1 MAVSSIEVVL
11 QFLREN
17 GLKNSESSLLEDI
30 REKSDMGSDD
40 SISPAPPAL
49 KNPMRSSKNG
59 SGGSSDEFVSLA
71 SSTTDL
77 CSSDFTNPYG
87 IRAVARGTSCYA
99 SSDTM
104 SQFGT
109 ARDYYEFDMQN
120 EQYCYNERD
129 DGYMPPGS
137 GNPDSMACLT
147 EDKFLMTSEMQN
159 HSQNEMCG
167 KYTSDYVQPMKRAN
181 YSDNLWPFDSME
193 IVTDGIKGKDYNHLV
208 ESLHLEGSDD
218 NESGSDNKS
227 YRDDPAVHSVTNVEQ
242 NEVNPFYF
250 ETTENKDFGRECC
263 EDETGRE
270 ESGATDDKLIPS
282 IDMEEY
288 EVFNLR
294 IIHRKNRTGF
304 EELKNPPIMTNSVI
318 AGRYYV
324 TQYIGSATFSEVVQA
339 RDLLM
344 GVDVCLKIIKNNKDF
359 FDQSLDE
366 IKLLKFVNKH
376 DPADQCHILRL
387 YDYFYYKEHLIIVS
401 ELLQANLYEFQK
413 CNRQSGEELYFTMNR
428 LQDIARQCLEALDY
442 LHGLGIIHCD
452 LKPENILIKN
462 HQRCEIKVIDLGSS
476 CFLTDNLSLHVQSRS
491 YRAPEVILGNSYNQK
506 IDIWSL
512 GCILAELYSGRVLF
526 PDNAITMLLARMICL
541 LGPFDVE
548 MLETGQETDKY
559 FTKDY
564 DLYHIIEETN
574 QLECII
580 LEESTLEHH
589 LQINDARFGNFLR
602 DLLEINPLKR
612 LTAKEALQH
621 PWLSSSYGSDSS

>member
-1 MAVSSIEVVL
+1 MAVSNIQVVL

-17 GLKNSESSLLEDI
+17 GLTNSESSLLEDI
-30 REKSDMGSDD
+30 REKSNLGCADGG
-40 SISPAPPAL
+40 
-49 KNPMRSSKNG
+49 G
-59 SGGSSDEFVSLA
+59 SGDEFVSLP
-71 SSTTDL
+71 SSTTHF

-87 IRAVARGTSCYA
+87 IRAVAQRTSCYT

-104 SQFGT
+104 SQFGM

-120 EQYCYNERD
+120 EHYCYNERD
-129 DGYMPPGS
+129 DDGYIPPDS
-137 GNPDSMACLT
+137 GNADSMACLN
-147 EDKFLMTSEMQN
+147 EDKFVMTSEMQD
-159 HSQNEMCG
+159 HSENEIYA
-167 KYTSDYVQPMKRAN
+167 KLISEYAQPMKKVN
-181 YSDNLWPFDSME
+181 YSDNLWPFDSMDT
-193 IVTDGIKGKDYNHLV
+193 VTDGIQGKDYDYLL
-208 ESLHLEGSDD
+208 ESLHLEGSDKY
-218 NESGSDNKS
+218 ESGADNK
-227 YRDDPAVHSVTNVEQ
+227 YNHYDPEVHSVTNLEQ
-242 NEVNPFYF
+242 NDVNPFHS
-250 ETTENKDFGRECC
+250 ETTENKDLSRECC
-263 EDETGRE
+263 EDDTGRE
-270 ESGATDDKLIPS
+270 ESDATDDKLISS

-324 TQYIGSATFSEVVQA
+324 TEYIDSSTFSEVVQA
-339 RDLLM
+339 HDLLM

-401 ELLQANLYEFQK
+401 ELLRANLYEFQK
-413 CNRQSGEELYFTMNR
+413 CNRQTGEEPYFTMSR
-428 LQDIARQCLEALDY
+428 LQDLARQCLEALDY

-491 YRAPEVILGNSYNQK
+491 YRAPEVILGNSYNHK

-526 PDNAITMLLARMICL
+526 PYDAITRLLARMICL

-548 MLETGQETDKY
+548 MLETGLETDKY

-564 DLYHIIEETN
+564 DLYHINEETN

-580 LEESTLEHH
+580 PEESTLEHH
-589 LQINDARFGNFLR
+589 LQISDVQFGNFLR

-612 LTAKEALQH
+612 LTAREALQH
-621 PWLSSSYGSDSS
+621 PWLSSSYGLDSS